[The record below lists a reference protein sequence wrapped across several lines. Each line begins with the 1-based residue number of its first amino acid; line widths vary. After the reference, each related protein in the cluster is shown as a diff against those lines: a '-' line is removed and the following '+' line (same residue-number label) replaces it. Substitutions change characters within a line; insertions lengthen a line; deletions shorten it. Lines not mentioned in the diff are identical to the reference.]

1 MTAPE
6 PAGALAT
13 DEVRIV
19 AVDDGDPTPVNALLR
34 DGWRLLACGVVE
46 RREMD
51 AAGQVT
57 SGARCTFILG
67 RNRAEQ
73 VLAAATEVV
82 EAAEAGAAGAGPPA
96 AP

>member
-46 RREMD
+46 RRRVAPD
-51 AAGQVT
+51 GQPA
-57 SGARCTFILG
+57 SDARCTFILG
-67 RNRAEQ
+67 RSRAEQ

-82 EAAEAGAAGAGPPA
+82 QAAEAGAAGAEPPA